1 MVDEVI
7 LKTFKDNHVD
17 CNHIDELIRQISDPD
32 SGLDKWKQNNVDLQQ
47 ANWNNNTTDVNIMD
61 QILTQQSQK
70 DNQNSGMGMPSEFA
84 NQMGNTGMPVNGMP
98 MNGMPMNGMPMN
110 GMPMNGMPMN
120 GMPMNGMPMNGMPMN
135 GMPMNGMP
143 MNGMPMNNLS
153 DNIGTVNPGNDINA
167 NNMNMP
173 NPNVIQPNTNLDQ
186 INSLNKM
193 GGGVLSDES

>member
-1 MVDEVI
+1 MVDEII

-70 DNQNSGMGMPSEFA
+70 DNQNSGMGMPSEFS
-84 NQMGNTGMPVNGMP
+84 NQMGNT
-98 MNGMPMNGMPMN
+98 
-110 GMPMNGMPMN
+110 GMPMN

-153 DNIGTVNPGNDINA
+153 DNIVTVNPGNDINA

>member
-1 MVDEVI
+1 MVDEII

-70 DNQNSGMGMPSEFA
+70 DNQNSGMGMPSEFS
-84 NQMGNTGMPVNGMP
+84 NQMGNT
-98 MNGMPMNGMPMN
+98 
-110 GMPMNGMPMN
+110 
-120 GMPMNGMPMNGMPMN
+120 GMPMN

-153 DNIGTVNPGNDINA
+153 DNIGTVNPGNNINA
-167 NNMNMP
+167 NNTNIP
-173 NPNVIQPNTNLDQ
+173 NPNVIQQNTNLDQ